1 MKIVQGDEC
10 PTIYGR
16 NTRDGQLNKQYV
28 LLGDDTSP
36 GNFVFGLYH
45 QSGPF
50 YAPRHRHNFDQWR
63 YQIEGDVGFDLHA
76 MTPGML
82 GYFPEGSWYGPN
94 KGSSAPDEPNT
105 TALLQFG
112 GPGGNGYPSQDQVY
126 QAYEA
131 MKAFGH
137 FDKGVY
143 FRNEGVPG
151 KKTQDSFQAT
161 WEFLNKRPMIYPQ
174 AQYGGQILMD
184 TKNYRWIPLDGVPG
198 VEEKAY
204 GTFSDCKMRGAS
216 YKLDPGA
223 SFAATGRGI
232 WLVLSG
238 SGSLAGTPYRKF
250 TSLYLDSNESATYR
264 ADETSELLLMGLPDV
279 ARMKTPL
286 PHDLDAVEHEE
297 LAEA

>member
-16 NTRDGQLNKQYV
+16 NTRKGQLNKQYV
-28 LLGDDTSP
+28 LLGDESSP
-36 GNFVFGLYH
+36 GNFVMGLYH
-45 QSGPF
+45 QEGEF

-63 YQIEGDVGFDLHA
+63 YQVEGDVGFDLHA

-94 KGSSAPDEPNT
+94 NGTSTPGEPNT
-105 TALLQFG
+105 TILVQFG

-126 QAYEA
+126 QAYDE
-131 MKAFGH
+131 MKQFGR
-137 FDKGVY
+137 FDDGVF

-151 KKTQDSFQAT
+151 RKTMDSFQAT
-161 WEFLNKRPMIYPQ
+161 WEHLYKRPMTYPKP
-174 AQYGGQILMD
+174 QYNGQILMD
-184 TKNYRWIPLDGVPG
+184 THHYRWMLLDGVPG

-204 GTFSDCKMRGAS
+204 GTFSDCRIRSAS

-223 SFAATGRGI
+223 TFEASGRG
-232 WLVLSG
+232 LFVVLSG
-238 SGSLAGTPYRKF
+238 RGSLAGTPYRTY
-250 TSLYLDSNESATYR
+250 TSMYLETGESATYR
-264 ADETSELLLMGLPDV
+264 ADETSEILLLGLPDV
-279 ARMKTPL
+279 TRMKTPL
-286 PHDLDAVEHEE
+286 PHDLDAVEAEE